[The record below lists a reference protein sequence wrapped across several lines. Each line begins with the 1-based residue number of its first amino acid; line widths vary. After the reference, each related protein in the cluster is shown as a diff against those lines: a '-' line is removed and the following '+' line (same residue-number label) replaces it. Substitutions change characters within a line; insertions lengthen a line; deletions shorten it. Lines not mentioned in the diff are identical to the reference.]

1 MEEKTKLE
9 ILKVDKDEAIIKHDD
24 IIIEKPYTIFVNEIE
39 ISTLLCTP
47 KSIKYLAVGFLF
59 TEGLL
64 NLKTDI
70 KKINIDEN
78 KGTVSV
84 ELTEFNKFSHN
95 LSGKKTMTL
104 DCRKGTLLYNVIEFK
119 SKKNY
124 NEILLNKNNIIETM
138 IAFNEQSILFK
149 ETGGVHS
156 CALGYNK
163 KIIRFEEDIGRH
175 NAMDK
180 IIGWSILNDI
190 NFKDK
195 YILTSGRISSEIIKK
210 VAKCSIPA
218 IISRSAPTS
227 LSIQIA
233 EKLNIMIIGFARG
246 RKMNIYT
253 KYDNF
258 IM

>member
-1 MEEKTKLE
+1 MKEKTKLE

-24 IIIEKPYTIFVNEIE
+24 IIIEKPYTIFINEIE
-39 ISTLLCTP
+39 IRTLLCTP

-59 TEGLL
+59 TEGFL

-78 KGTVSV
+78 EGIVSV
-84 ELTEFNKFSHN
+84 ELIKFNHN
-95 LSGKKTMTL
+95 LSGRRTMTSG
-104 DCRKGTLLYNVIEFK
+104 CRKGTLFYNVIDSLK
-119 SKKNY
+119 SNKNH
-124 NEILLNKNNIIETM
+124 NEILLNRNNIIETM
-138 IAFNEQSILFK
+138 IAFNEQSMLFK

-156 CALGYNK
+156 CALGYKK

-195 YILTSGRISSEIIKK
+195 YILTSGRVSSEIIIK
-210 VAKCSIPA
+210 VAKCSIPV

-233 EKLNIMIIGFARG
+233 EKLNIMIIGFVRG

-253 KYDNF
+253 KYDNL
-258 IM
+258 II